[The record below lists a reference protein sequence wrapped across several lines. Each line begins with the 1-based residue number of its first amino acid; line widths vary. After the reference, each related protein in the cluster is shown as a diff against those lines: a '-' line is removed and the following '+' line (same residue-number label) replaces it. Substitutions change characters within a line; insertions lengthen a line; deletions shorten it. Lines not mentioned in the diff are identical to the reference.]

1 RRPARGFARHY
12 GSDVREVAFSAGGPT
27 LVRLM
32 DGREGR
38 GSCLGCGKAPCMEK
52 DPSELVLAGELD
64 SYPGD
69 PNLDVCPTR
78 AVVWNRDGTAVAITD
93 NCIGCGLCV
102 ARCPYGA
109 IHLAGGEIARVETA
123 DPDRLVTRGRTEG
136 AHPEPTRTGALAAL
150 DAPAATELP
159 AAVSTLQDARAA
171 LLVRNLLHEVGV
183 NARVR
188 RRGDTNMRIDAVG
201 QSRNGRPFVAEI
213 ELTPAVLESPRALLE
228 DVAVLHSR
236 YGFSV
241 TDIDPLS
248 VVLVLPNV
256 RSEYY
261 RVIRDIERVLN
272 VRCRTITLGALVA
285 LLWTGTRL
293 DGFQNAAFAVGDS
306 GVDLEAGLGIPR
318 ALLRE
323 PYAGAFRPAG

>member
-1 RRPARGFARHY
+1 
-12 GSDVREVAFSAGGPT
+12 
-27 LVRLM
+27 
-32 DGREGR
+32 
-38 GSCLGCGKAPCMEK
+38 
-52 DPSELVLAGELD
+52 
-64 SYPGD
+64 
-69 PNLDVCPTR
+69 
-78 AVVWNRDGTAVAITD
+78 
-93 NCIGCGLCV
+93 
-102 ARCPYGA
+102 
-109 IHLAGGEIARVETA
+109 
-123 DPDRLVTRGRTEG
+123 
-136 AHPEPTRTGALAAL
+136 
-150 DAPAATELP
+150 
-159 AAVSTLQDARAA
+159 
-171 LLVRNLLHEVGV
+171 
-183 NARVR
+183 
-188 RRGDTNMRIDAVG
+188 MRIDAVG